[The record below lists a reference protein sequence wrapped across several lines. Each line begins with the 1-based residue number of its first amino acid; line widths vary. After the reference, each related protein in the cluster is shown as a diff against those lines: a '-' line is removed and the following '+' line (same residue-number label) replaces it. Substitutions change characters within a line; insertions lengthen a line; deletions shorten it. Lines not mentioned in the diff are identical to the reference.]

1 MTSGAITICGSIAE
15 KREPVKPSHEKTRS
29 KRDRGRERPKEPK
42 AVAVSLRARLLEP
55 RVAALFLGIVA
66 VGFCALFF
74 NPLLSTIGDNAQ
86 FIVLGKSLLA
96 GHGLSHINAPDQK
109 PDTKYPFLYP
119 LILAGVLWVA
129 PGSVVAL
136 KMIGVVACV
145 GAALLYYPLFRKSA
159 EPAAALGAAALAV
172 LSPDILRHSSIVIAE
187 VPYLFV
193 SMAAL
198 AFVSWAEGRRPERYW
213 VPVALVLVMAAYY
226 IKATGIALAAAIV
239 LLLLVRRRWRWA
251 FGFLGGAVL
260 LALPWALRA
269 RSIGGGGTY
278 VDYLFMK
285 DPYRPYLGTI
295 APGAMLSRFAGN
307 VVLYFQNVVPESVLP
322 FLGRAD
328 MVPGAGLRILWL
340 AVSVLVAA
348 GLVARLLRRRTV
360 VDFYLVAFLGICVL
374 WPRVWAGTRFIVP
387 VIPLLL
393 LCFLSGLGV
402 LADLAGLKSTP
413 RTRDGCLVALSIL
426 MAVGFISVDRVEA
439 RWDRQYTPD
448 WESYFEA
455 ARWVKSNTPPESVVV
470 CRKPYLFFLVSDRR
484 SMGYPFSADTGEVLR
499 SLEETRA
506 THVAIDQFRWTRT
519 SALYLV
525 PTVLAYPDRFDV
537 VYATEQEPQTFVM
550 RFVSETKE
558 EP

>member
-1 MTSGAITICGSIAE
+1 M
-15 KREPVKPSHEKTRS
+15 
-29 KRDRGRERPKEPK
+29 
-42 AVAVSLRARLLEP
+42 AVSLRARLLEP
-55 RVAALFLGIVA
+55 RVAALFLAIVA
-66 VGFCALFF
+66 VGFSAMFF

-119 LILAGVLWVA
+119 LILAGVMWVV
-129 PGSVVAL
+129 PGSVGAL
-136 KMIGVVACV
+136 KMTGVAACV
-145 GAALLYYPLFRKSA
+145 GAALLYYPLFRKST
-159 EPAAALGAAALAV
+159 EPAVALGAAALAV

-187 VPYLFV
+187 VPYLFI

-198 AFVSWAEGRRPERYW
+198 AFVSWAEGRRPERFW

-226 IKATGIALAAAIV
+226 IKATGVALAVAVV
-239 LLLLVRRRWRWA
+239 LVLLVRRKPGWA
-251 FGFLGGAVL
+251 FGFLGGFIL

-269 RSIGGGGTY
+269 RSIGSGGTY
-278 VDYLFMK
+278 IDYLFMK

-295 APGAMLSRFAGN
+295 APGALLSRFTGN
-307 VVLYFQNVVPESVLP
+307 VALYFQSIVPESIVP
-322 FLGRAD
+322 FLGKPGVA
-328 MVPGAGLRILWL
+328 PGAGLRLVWS
-340 AVSVLVAA
+340 AVSVLVAV
-348 GLVARLLRRRTV
+348 GVIHRLVRRRTV
-360 VDFYLVAFLGICVL
+360 LDFYLVAFLGICVL

-393 LCFLSGLGV
+393 LCFLSGLRILV
-402 LADLAGLKSTP
+402 DFAGRMSRP
-413 RTRDGCLVALSIL
+413 RVRDACWVTLSIL
-426 MAVGFISVDRVEA
+426 LAVGFVSADRVEA
-439 RWDRQYTPD
+439 GWDRRYTPD

-455 ARWVKSNTPPESVVV
+455 ARWVESHTPPESVVI

-499 SLEETRA
+499 SLEENRA
-506 THVAIDQFRWTRT
+506 THVAIDQFRWTGT

-537 VYATEQEPQTFVM
+537 IYATEHQPQTFVVH
-550 RFVSETKE
+550 FLSPTE
-558 EP
+558 EES